1 MTTTPGEKRQLAAT
15 AVRIKDHPSLSSFQ
29 AGRGSE
35 PTPGSQPHR
44 LDMRV
49 LWLTKALI
57 VWMRHKL
64 SPSPSVDHIIVE
76 YLELEGTHKDH
87 PISWLYTGLLKKC
100 LLGCI
105 TKTVCSRWGELILPP
120 PPTLLWRGHIWSAL
134 SNSGLP
140 VQEKQETVGE
150 SPVEAEKGRE
160 GFFYERRLRDLGQF
174 SLEKTEEVSY
184 QCLKIS

>member
-64 SPSPSVDHIIVE
+64 SPSPSVDHRVVE

-120 PPTLLWRGHIWSAL
+120 PPLCSEEATSGVLCPILGSLFKKNRKLLERVQWRQRKEGKASFM
-134 SNSGLP
+134 
-140 VQEKQETVGE
+140 
-150 SPVEAEKGRE
+150 RE
-160 GFFYERRLRDLGQF
+160 GWEIWDSSVWRRLRRYL
-174 SLEKTEEVSY
+174 
-184 QCLKIS
+184 INA